1 MYGVQSVLKFV
12 NEVFQISSL
21 EQDVNYPKYYKKV
34 FRIYSVPRVYKT
46 MEKQIIA
53 RFWTVSQLV
62 WNREVALWFLASL
75 KVNHNMEPSLLLYTN
90 YKLVTCL
97 WL

>member
-1 MYGVQSVLKFV
+1 MSITLSIIKKF
-12 NEVFQISSL
+12 L
-21 EQDVNYPKYYKKV
+21 E
-34 FRIYSVPRVYKT
+34 STVYLDKT

-53 RFWTVSQLV
+53 RFWTASQLV
-62 WNREVALWFLASL
+62 WNREVAPWFLASL
-75 KVNHNMEPSLLLYTN
+75 KVDHNMEPSLLLYTN

>member
-1 MYGVQSVLKFV
+1 MSITLSIIKKF
-12 NEVFQISSL
+12 L
-21 EQDVNYPKYYKKV
+21 ESTVYL
-34 FRIYSVPRVYKT
+34 YKT

-75 KVNHNMEPSLLLYTN
+75 KVDHNMEPSLLLYTKSPEAFCTSPPGPSGLPLRLSTV
-90 YKLVTCL
+90 YGKSFWALL
-97 WL
+97 A

>member
-1 MYGVQSVLKFV
+1 MSITLSIIKKF
-12 NEVFQISSL
+12 L
-21 EQDVNYPKYYKKV
+21 ESTVYL
-34 FRIYSVPRVYKT
+34 YKT

-62 WNREVALWFLASL
+62 WNREVGLWFLASL
-75 KVNHNMEPSLLLYTN
+75 KVDHNMEPSLLPYTN

>member
-1 MYGVQSVLKFV
+1 MSITLSIVKKF
-12 NEVFQISSL
+12 L
-21 EQDVNYPKYYKKV
+21 ESTVYL
-34 FRIYSVPRVYKT
+34 YKT

-62 WNREVALWFLASL
+62 WNREVALCFLPSL
-75 KVNHNMEPSLLLYTN
+75 KVDHNMEPSLWLYTN

>member
-1 MYGVQSVLKFV
+1 MSITLSIIKKF
-12 NEVFQISSL
+12 L
-21 EQDVNYPKYYKKV
+21 E
-34 FRIYSVPRVYKT
+34 STVYLFKT

-75 KVNHNMEPSLLLYTN
+75 KVDHNMEPSLLLYTN

>member
-1 MYGVQSVLKFV
+1 MSITLSIIKKF
-12 NEVFQISSL
+12 L
-21 EQDVNYPKYYKKV
+21 ESTVYL
-34 FRIYSVPRVYKT
+34 YKT

-62 WNREVALWFLASL
+62 WNREVGLWFLASL
-75 KVNHNMEPSLLLYTN
+75 KVDHNMEPSLLLYTN